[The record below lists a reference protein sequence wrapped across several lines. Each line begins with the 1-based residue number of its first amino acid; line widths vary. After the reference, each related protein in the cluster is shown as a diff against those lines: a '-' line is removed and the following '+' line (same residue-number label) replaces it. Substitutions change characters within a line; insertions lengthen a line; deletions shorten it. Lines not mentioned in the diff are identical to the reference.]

1 LRPILQS
8 PMKRARKKPSLP
20 RLSRDAER
28 LVALAQGLSASGSML
43 EDGYWENKLGAELA
57 RLLDL
62 GTDVALDNA
71 LDYLYATLPGA
82 YDVLIELAEAHAESI
97 DLGEHQALL
106 IAAPVLASSK
116 YAIYSGSLRD
126 DAADTLLA
134 HLYGHVAASDTR
146 MAIAP
151 YLYSLDQLPRHFSE
165 TRELTHNL
173 ARRALGAAPVAD
185 KKRHLPETAPL
196 LADTRYLLAV
206 LVAKSGA
213 PLFRWQEQ
221 PKAAP
226 REAQNREQAF
236 ERWRAQALPTL
247 QSLLTGCVIDVL
259 IPDAYH
265 VSCRES
271 DRAIRPYGIRAAL
284 AFIESALNLDA
295 QQVRAIVAPFG
306 NEQPEE
312 YRIGLARPH
321 DADIV
326 HGVVWPLYGR
336 EEGTEAQGAQD
347 QITTLLRECHVGEV
361 ILLDQLFP
369 LEYCEDCGAPM
380 FADPSGDLVHAE
392 LPEEAEPPAAHLH

>member
-1 LRPILQS
+1 
-8 PMKRARKKPSLP
+8 MKRSRKKTSLP

-71 LDYLYATLPGA
+71 LDYLYATLPPA

-97 DLGEHQALL
+97 DLQEHQALL
-106 IAAPVLASSK
+106 LAAPILASSK
-116 YAIYSGSLRD
+116 YAIYSGPLRD
-126 DAADTLLA
+126 DASASLLA
-134 HLYGHVAASDTR
+134 HLYAHVAASGTR
-146 MAIAP
+146 MAVAP

-165 TRELTHNL
+165 TRELTRTL
-173 ARRALGAAPVAD
+173 ARRALGEAEIPE

-206 LVAKSGA
+206 VVADFGK

-221 PKAAP
+221 PKAAL
-226 REAQNREQAF
+226 REAQSREQAL
-236 ERWRAQALPTL
+236 ERWRTQVLPTL
-247 QSLLTGCVIDVL
+247 QSILTGCVIDVL
-259 IPDAYH
+259 TPDAYH

-271 DRAIRPYGIRAAL
+271 DRSIRPYGIRAAL
-284 AFIESALNLDA
+284 AFVESALNLEA
-295 QQVRAIVAPFG
+295 AQVRAIVAPFG
-306 NEQPEE
+306 NEQTEE
-312 YRIGLARPH
+312 YRIALTRRH
-321 DADIV
+321 DADIF

-336 EEGTEAQGAQD
+336 EEGTEAQGPQD
-347 QITTLLRECHVGEV
+347 QITALLAECHVGDV
-361 ILLDQLFP
+361 VVLDQLFP

-380 FADPSGDLVHAE
+380 FADPGGDLVHAE
-392 LPEEAEPPAAHLH
+392 LPEEAEPPQAHLH